1 MRPLPLAL
9 CLASALGAETLS
21 AAAQEAS
28 CPGGRRWVALSFTG
42 TFPEGF
48 ERAVAQDLTAGLAAR
63 GIQVCPPQARE
74 AATEAPLADIRLS
87 AEREQTVG
95 VSVDVRDSVTQKRVG
110 RDIDLTRVP
119 ADGRAFAAALA
130 ADELLQ
136 ASWVELALE
145 RGKRTEVRPPPEVQT
160 TVETALRAGRRLPL
174 PRLGARAAAEH
185 FGGGQLHYGADA
197 TFEAP
202 ITAWLRFALSIG
214 ARQGQ
219 SVDSE
224 RGEILSSALGAETRF
239 ELVYYARP
247 SFEAWL
253 AAGVRGS
260 RVRFEGRAGTGAVD
274 SDYTGISLFARG
286 GPGAALRV
294 AGPLW
299 LGLNVAAGA
308 PLRAV
313 EADDGQDT
321 ATGVAGLELSAGLGL
336 GVEL

>member
-1 MRPLPLAL
+1 MRPLSLAL
-9 CLASALGAETLS
+9 CLACALGTGTLR
-21 AAAQEAS
+21 AGAQEAS

-42 TFPEGF
+42 SFPEGF
-48 ERAVAQDLTAGLAAR
+48 ARAVEQDLTAGLAAR
-63 GIQVCPPQARE
+63 GIRVCRPEARDDANE
-74 AATEAPLADIRLS
+74 PPLADIRLS

-95 VSVDVRDSVTQKRVG
+95 VSVEVRDSVTQKRVG

-145 RGKRTEVRPPPEVQT
+145 RGKKAEVAPPPEVQK
-160 TVETALRAGRRLPL
+160 TVERALRAGRTLPL

-185 FGGGQLHYGADA
+185 FSGGQLHYGADA

-202 ITAWLRFALSIG
+202 LSAWLRFALSLG
-214 ARQGQ
+214 AREGQ
-219 SVDSE
+219 SVDSA
-224 RGEILSSALGAETRF
+224 RGEILSSALGAELGF

-253 AAGVRGS
+253 AAGLRGS
-260 RVRFEGRAGTGAVD
+260 RVRFEGRAAAGSVD
-274 SDYTGISLFARG
+274 ADYTGLSLFARG

-299 LGLNVAAGA
+299 LGLNAAAGA
-308 PLRAV
+308 PLRAL
-313 EADDGQDT
+313 EADDGPEA
-321 ATGVAGLELSAGLGL
+321 ATGVAGLELSAALGL